1 MRLTIAVPSAHVE
14 NANHYAMSLGY
25 SEADGLTYGAANWE
39 DAAGNLYAVASV
51 LTGAGFVENATSA
64 LPRPAWDTEN
74 VIDLAKASQAQ
85 ALVVLWA
92 GEGTPPLA
100 APDQITAIPGMDGLD
115 AVHAMGLSAVVTD
128 EPI

>member
-1 MRLTIAVPSAHVE
+1 MRVTIAVPEAHIE

-51 LTGAGFVENATSA
+51 LTGTGFVGNATSA
-64 LPRPAWDTEN
+64 LPRPDWDTES

-85 ALVVLWA
+85 SLVVLWA
-92 GEGTPPLA
+92 GDGVPPVA
-100 APDQITAIPGMDGLD
+100 APDQITAIAGMEGRD
-115 AVHAMGLSAVVTD
+115 AVEAMGLSHVVPD
-128 EPI
+128 DLI

>member
-1 MRLTIAVPSAHVE
+1 MRVTIAVPEAHIE

-51 LTGAGFVENATSA
+51 LTGAGFIENATSA
-64 LPRPAWDTEN
+64 LPRPAWDTES

-85 ALVVLWA
+85 ALVVLWD
-92 GEGTPPLA
+92 GEGVPSIATPA
-100 APDQITAIPGMDGLD
+100 QITAIPGMDGLD

-128 EPI
+128 DLI

>member
-1 MRLTIAVPSAHVE
+1 MRLTIAVPVAHVE
-14 NANHYAMSLGY
+14 NANHYAMALGY

-64 LPRPAWDTEN
+64 LPRPAWDTES
-74 VIDLAKASQAQ
+74 VIDLAKATQAQ

-92 GEGTPPLA
+92 GVGTPPLA
-100 APDQITAIPGMDGLD
+100 SPDQITAIAGMEGRD
-115 AVHAMGLSAVVTD
+115 AVEAMGLSHVVPD
-128 EPI
+128 ELI